1 MQLYARPIP
10 VPSPRK
16 GAPPP
21 GAGRPR
27 PQQAGP
33 QRGVAWHAI
42 QLKAAQAAAAARG
55 SPSRSGLPAP
65 LKAGVEGLSGL
76 AMDDVRVHRNS
87 PEPAKLG
94 ALAYARGS
102 DIHLGPGQERHL
114 PHEAWHVVQQKQGRV
129 RPTVQMKSVAV
140 NQDASLEREADIM
153 GARATGGAD
162 GTGSLASAAAT
173 APVVQC
179 RVEEA
184 VAPVPI
190 HPTRGATGKQLDL
203 DLGERAH
210 VTPEDKGKDGLTAAA
225 IAAVAW
231 KRIDR
236 ELESAEDTIALDKAL
251 QGIRAELDLTAI
263 ELVDIGTPEAAVVFH
278 VNPWFRYPIPLTN
291 RVRWRMV
298 GTSGVTKV
306 RWTSNKLQIGNASAT
321 VGRSM
326 VANPLAPD
334 HEPGSK
340 STADTEQAPLMAML
354 VNTGTTNVSNHLKFI
369 KGHLLN
375 DNVGGPGAAFNL
387 FPITADANAKHLS
400 FVEKYVKAQLD
411 GRYVI
416 AYEVAVADHGTRQ
429 VNTEHAVDA
438 DFNVSWSLLNARGR
452 RLGNTFISKI
462 ESRCGTVGPDPL
474 NPQVYVNLFNRVNRD
489 KRTPTA
495 LPQTDQWQRGDLRS
509 PPMDRSSVV
518 ARTAPSSGIFMPG
531 EISRLLGVTLAFA
544 VILLAVWLGAGL
556 L

>member
-1 MQLYARPIP
+1 MPLYARPVP
-10 VPSPRK
+10 VPPPRK
-16 GAPPP
+16 GVPPP
-21 GAGRPR
+21 GAIRPR
-27 PQQAGP
+27 PQYTGP
-33 QRGVAWHAI
+33 QRGAAWHAI
-42 QLKAAQAAAAARG
+42 QLKAAQAAAVARG
-55 SPSRSGLPAP
+55 SPSRSGLPAQ
-65 LKAGVEGLSGL
+65 LKAGVEALSGL

-87 PEPAKLG
+87 PEPARLG

-114 PHEAWHVVQQKQGRV
+114 AHEAWHVVQQKQGRV
-129 RPTVQMKSVAV
+129 RLTAQMKSVAV

-153 GARATGGAD
+153 GTRAWAGGE
-162 GTGSLASAAAT
+162 GTGSLASTAAI

-179 RVEEA
+179 HVKEA
-184 VAPVPI
+184 VTPLPI
-190 HPTRGATGKQLDL
+190 HASRPPTGKQLDL
-203 DLGERAH
+203 DLGERAP
-210 VTPEDKGKDGLTAAA
+210 VTPEDEGKEGLTHDV
-225 IAAVAW
+225 IATMAR

-236 ELESAEDTIALDKAL
+236 ELENAEDTIALDKAL
-251 QGIRAELDLTAI
+251 QGIRAELHLTAI
-263 ELVDIGTPEAAVVFH
+263 ELADIGTPKAAVVFH
-278 VNPWFRYPIPLTN
+278 VNPWFRHPIPLTN

-298 GTSGVTKV
+298 GTSGITRV

-326 VANPLAPD
+326 VADPLAPD

-354 VNTGTTNVSNHLKFI
+354 VNSGTTNVQNHLKFI

-416 AYEVAVADHGTRQ
+416 AYEVSVADHGTRQ

-452 RLGNTFISKI
+452 RLGNTFVSKI

-474 NPQVYVNLFNRVNRD
+474 NPQVYVPLFNRVNRD

-495 LPQTDQWQRGDLRS
+495 LPQTGQWRRGDLTS
-509 PPMDRSSVV
+509 PDMDRNSLV
-518 ARTAPSSGIFMPG
+518 ARSAPSSGIFMPG